1 LFKVNIFLNL
11 FSIKQSII
19 MSGQQNKNTSKQ
31 HTSERK
37 PGGSRKNISNYNDVV
52 MVQGGGDGTYQT
64 QFRAELMTI
73 SFHFGPVFPRHMGFM
88 VGSKGS
94 TLKEIMSQTGA
105 KITTMPSDKMH
116 SYPWFLVQ
124 GYYPQVQETVGRLN
138 EVRAIAEEKIP
149 YKHGQRQQPR
159 PAKQDYQPPQ
169 DHEPLVDALL
179 ALQQATSYRPQSPS
193 YSPQSP
199 SYSPQS
205 PTYNTESFV
214 ANVMSMNKEIANQRC
229 PSEYSATTPSPC
241 QEESSAPAAPKK
253 KIVRKKRTNEE

>member
-1 LFKVNIFLNL
+1 
-11 FSIKQSII
+11 
-19 MSGQQNKNTSKQ
+19 MSGQQNTNISKQ
-31 HTSERK
+31 TTSGRK
-37 PGGSRKNISNYNDVV
+37 SRGGSRKNTSNYNDVV
-52 MVQGGGDGTYQT
+52 IVQGNGDGTYQAPL
-64 QFRAELMTI
+64 RAELMTI

-138 EVRAIAEEKIP
+138 EVRAIAEERIP
-149 YKHGQRQQPR
+149 YKHGQRQQQSRFP
-159 PAKQDYQPPQ
+159 QPPQ
-169 DHEPLVDALL
+169 PLLPPQPP
-179 ALQQATSYRPQSPS
+179 QQVAAVTYDRPQSPT

-205 PTYNTESFV
+205 PTYSPSFSSTGGMDASFDV
-214 ANVMSMNKEIANQRC
+214 DPGVGMAADN
-229 PSEYSATTPSPC
+229 YSATTPPPC
-241 QEESSAPAAPKK
+241 HEESSAPAAPRK
-253 KIVRKKRTNEE
+253 KIVKKKRTNGE